1 MNEETEQRTA
11 GYITLPFAV
20 LDGWVG
26 QNAQYLKW
34 WTLLRREASWTDKT
48 VWYNHQQVYLQARQV
63 IVTVNSLVKQW
74 QVSKPT
80 VIHFLQRLEHE
91 KLIERQTDSRKTII
105 TITPLGWADSE
116 VKQEV
121 TPAVKVDHDVD
132 HQTYRQPLPPIYNKE
147 KNIIAS
153 GGARTREEEV
163 ANHDFDEIISFFNQQ
178 MKGKGIQQVAIITS
192 ERRQAFERLV
202 SQTGVNKDTLK
213 QAIKNAAESDFL
225 NGKGPKGW
233 VASFD
238 WMMMPQNFQKVL
250 ENNYRNKPV
259 TQQVQYGT
267 TDGYQDPRR
276 GVEAS
281 RTSSYAS
288 GYDRPIK
295 KLAHF
300 LTDGGDNR
308 FMIVLDGSTATGKT
322 TLMTAMRQALRWLT
336 DHRLV
341 SDDVGLRILDAT
353 KICTLMDSSR
363 DWNELL
369 SWPSYLGIED
379 LGCEPA
385 EILRWG
391 NPLYPVRELITER
404 YKLRLPMVV
413 STNLDSDQL
422 REHLGLRI
430 VSRMNEM
437 AFYIHF
443 ENEDFRKLAWYSHH
457 PEAKN

>member
-11 GYITLPFAV
+11 GYITLPLAV

-34 WTLLRREASWTDKT
+34 WTQLRREASWTDKT

-121 TPAVKVDHDVD
+121 ASVVKVDHDVD
-132 HQTYRQPLPPIYNKE
+132 HQSYHQPLPPNINNKE
-147 KNIIAS
+147 INIIAS
-153 GGARTREEEV
+153 GGARTREEV
-163 ANHDFDEIISFFNQQ
+163 ANKDFDEIISFFNQQ

-192 ERRQAFERLV
+192 ERRQAFERLM

-288 GYDRPIK
+288 GYDRP
-295 KLAHF
+295 L
-300 LTDGGDNR
+300 
-308 FMIVLDGSTATGKT
+308 
-322 TLMTAMRQALRWLT
+322 
-336 DHRLV
+336 
-341 SDDVGLRILDAT
+341 
-353 KICTLMDSSR
+353 
-363 DWNELL
+363 
-369 SWPSYLGIED
+369 
-379 LGCEPA
+379 
-385 EILRWG
+385 
-391 NPLYPVRELITER
+391 
-404 YKLRLPMVV
+404 
-413 STNLDSDQL
+413 
-422 REHLGLRI
+422 
-430 VSRMNEM
+430 
-437 AFYIHF
+437 
-443 ENEDFRKLAWYSHH
+443 
-457 PEAKN
+457 

>member
-11 GYITLPFAV
+11 GYITLPLAV

-34 WTLLRREASWTDKT
+34 WTQLRREASWTGKT
-48 VWYNHQQVYLQARQV
+48 VWYNRQQVCLQARQL

-80 VIHFLQRLEHE
+80 VIHFLQRLESE

-121 TPAVKVDHDVD
+121 APVVKVDHDVD
-132 HQTYRQPLPPIYNKE
+132 HQTYHQPLPPIINNKE

-192 ERRQAFERLV
+192 ERRQAFERLM
-202 SQTGVNKDTLK
+202 SQTGVNKDSVK
-213 QAIKNAAESDFL
+213 QAIKNAAASDFL

-288 GYDRPIK
+288 GYDRP
-295 KLAHF
+295 L
-300 LTDGGDNR
+300 
-308 FMIVLDGSTATGKT
+308 
-322 TLMTAMRQALRWLT
+322 
-336 DHRLV
+336 
-341 SDDVGLRILDAT
+341 
-353 KICTLMDSSR
+353 
-363 DWNELL
+363 
-369 SWPSYLGIED
+369 
-379 LGCEPA
+379 
-385 EILRWG
+385 
-391 NPLYPVRELITER
+391 
-404 YKLRLPMVV
+404 
-413 STNLDSDQL
+413 
-422 REHLGLRI
+422 
-430 VSRMNEM
+430 
-437 AFYIHF
+437 
-443 ENEDFRKLAWYSHH
+443 
-457 PEAKN
+457 

>member
-1 MNEETEQRTA
+1 MSSEETEQRTA
-11 GYITLPFAV
+11 GYITLPLAV

-34 WTLLRREASWTDKT
+34 WTQLRREASWTGKT
-48 VWYNHQQVYLQARQV
+48 VWYNRQQVYLQARQV

-80 VIHFLQRLEHE
+80 VIHFLQRLESE

-121 TPAVKVDHDVD
+121 APVVKVDHDVD
-132 HQTYRQPLPPIYNKE
+132 HQTYRQPLPPIINNKE

-163 ANHDFDEIISFFNQQ
+163 ANKDFDEIISFFNQQ

-192 ERRQAFERLV
+192 ERRQAFDRLV

-259 TQQVQYGT
+259 IQQVQYGT

-288 GYDRPIK
+288 GYDRP
-295 KLAHF
+295 L
-300 LTDGGDNR
+300 
-308 FMIVLDGSTATGKT
+308 
-322 TLMTAMRQALRWLT
+322 
-336 DHRLV
+336 
-341 SDDVGLRILDAT
+341 
-353 KICTLMDSSR
+353 
-363 DWNELL
+363 
-369 SWPSYLGIED
+369 
-379 LGCEPA
+379 
-385 EILRWG
+385 
-391 NPLYPVRELITER
+391 
-404 YKLRLPMVV
+404 
-413 STNLDSDQL
+413 
-422 REHLGLRI
+422 
-430 VSRMNEM
+430 
-437 AFYIHF
+437 
-443 ENEDFRKLAWYSHH
+443 
-457 PEAKN
+457 

>member
-11 GYITLPFAV
+11 GYITLPLAV

-34 WTLLRREASWTDKT
+34 WTQLRREASWTDKT

-116 VKQEV
+116 VKPEV
-121 TPAVKVDHDVD
+121 TPAVKVDHQSY
-132 HQTYRQPLPPIYNKE
+132 HQTYRQPLPPIINNKE

-178 MKGKGIQQVAIITS
+178 MKGKGIQPVAIITS
-192 ERRQAFERLV
+192 ERRQAFERLM
-202 SQTGVNKDTLK
+202 SQTGVNKECVK

-259 TQQVQYGT
+259 IQQVQYGT

-288 GYDRPIK
+288 GYDRP
-295 KLAHF
+295 L
-300 LTDGGDNR
+300 
-308 FMIVLDGSTATGKT
+308 
-322 TLMTAMRQALRWLT
+322 
-336 DHRLV
+336 
-341 SDDVGLRILDAT
+341 
-353 KICTLMDSSR
+353 
-363 DWNELL
+363 
-369 SWPSYLGIED
+369 
-379 LGCEPA
+379 
-385 EILRWG
+385 
-391 NPLYPVRELITER
+391 
-404 YKLRLPMVV
+404 
-413 STNLDSDQL
+413 
-422 REHLGLRI
+422 
-430 VSRMNEM
+430 
-437 AFYIHF
+437 
-443 ENEDFRKLAWYSHH
+443 
-457 PEAKN
+457 

>member
-1 MNEETEQRTA
+1 MSSEETEQRTA
-11 GYITLPFAV
+11 GYITLPLAV
-20 LDGWVG
+20 LDGWIG

-34 WTLLRREASWTDKT
+34 WTQLRREASWTDKT
-48 VWYNHQQVYLQARQV
+48 VWHNRQQVYLQARQV

-80 VIHFLQRLEHE
+80 VIHFLQRLESE
-91 KLIERQTDSRKTII
+91 KFIERQTDSRKTII

-121 TPAVKVDHDVD
+121 APVVKVDHDVD
-132 HQTYRQPLPPIYNKE
+132 HQSYHQPLPPIINNKE

-163 ANHDFDEIISFFNQQ
+163 ANMDFDEIISFFNQQ

-192 ERRQAFERLV
+192 ERRQAFERLM

-213 QAIKNAAESDFL
+213 QAIRNAAESDFL

-250 ENNYRNKPV
+250 ENNYRNKLV

-288 GYDRPIK
+288 GYDRP
-295 KLAHF
+295 L
-300 LTDGGDNR
+300 
-308 FMIVLDGSTATGKT
+308 
-322 TLMTAMRQALRWLT
+322 
-336 DHRLV
+336 
-341 SDDVGLRILDAT
+341 
-353 KICTLMDSSR
+353 
-363 DWNELL
+363 
-369 SWPSYLGIED
+369 
-379 LGCEPA
+379 
-385 EILRWG
+385 
-391 NPLYPVRELITER
+391 
-404 YKLRLPMVV
+404 
-413 STNLDSDQL
+413 
-422 REHLGLRI
+422 
-430 VSRMNEM
+430 
-437 AFYIHF
+437 
-443 ENEDFRKLAWYSHH
+443 
-457 PEAKN
+457 

>member
-11 GYITLPFAV
+11 GYITLPLAV

-34 WTLLRREASWTDKT
+34 WTQLRREASWTDKT

-80 VIHFLQRLEHE
+80 VIHFLQRLESE

-121 TPAVKVDHDVD
+121 ASVVKVEHDVD
-132 HQTYRQPLPPIYNKE
+132 HQTYRQPLPPIINNKE

-192 ERRQAFERLV
+192 ERRQAFERLM
-202 SQTGVNKDTLK
+202 SQTGVNKDSVK

-238 WMMMPQNFQKVL
+238 WMMIPQNFQKVL

-259 TQQVQYGT
+259 IQQVQYGT

-288 GYDRPIK
+288 GYDRP
-295 KLAHF
+295 L
-300 LTDGGDNR
+300 
-308 FMIVLDGSTATGKT
+308 
-322 TLMTAMRQALRWLT
+322 
-336 DHRLV
+336 
-341 SDDVGLRILDAT
+341 
-353 KICTLMDSSR
+353 
-363 DWNELL
+363 
-369 SWPSYLGIED
+369 
-379 LGCEPA
+379 
-385 EILRWG
+385 
-391 NPLYPVRELITER
+391 
-404 YKLRLPMVV
+404 
-413 STNLDSDQL
+413 
-422 REHLGLRI
+422 
-430 VSRMNEM
+430 
-437 AFYIHF
+437 
-443 ENEDFRKLAWYSHH
+443 
-457 PEAKN
+457 

>member
-11 GYITLPFAV
+11 GYITLPLAV

-34 WTLLRREASWTDKT
+34 WTQLRREASWTDKT

-121 TPAVKVDHDVD
+121 ASVVKVDHQSY
-132 HQTYRQPLPPIYNKE
+132 HQTYRQPLPPIINNKE

-178 MKGKGIQQVAIITS
+178 MKGKGIQPVAIITS
-192 ERRQAFERLV
+192 ERRQAFERLM
-202 SQTGVNKDTLK
+202 SQTGVNKECVK
-213 QAIKNAAESDFL
+213 QAIKNASESDFL

-238 WMMMPQNFQKVL
+238 WMTIPQNFQKVL

-259 TQQVQYGT
+259 RKQVQYGT

-288 GYDRPIK
+288 GYDRP
-295 KLAHF
+295 L
-300 LTDGGDNR
+300 
-308 FMIVLDGSTATGKT
+308 
-322 TLMTAMRQALRWLT
+322 
-336 DHRLV
+336 
-341 SDDVGLRILDAT
+341 
-353 KICTLMDSSR
+353 
-363 DWNELL
+363 
-369 SWPSYLGIED
+369 
-379 LGCEPA
+379 
-385 EILRWG
+385 
-391 NPLYPVRELITER
+391 
-404 YKLRLPMVV
+404 
-413 STNLDSDQL
+413 
-422 REHLGLRI
+422 
-430 VSRMNEM
+430 
-437 AFYIHF
+437 
-443 ENEDFRKLAWYSHH
+443 
-457 PEAKN
+457 

>member
-1 MNEETEQRTA
+1 MSSEETEQRTA
-11 GYITLPFAV
+11 GYITLPLAV

-34 WTLLRREASWTDKT
+34 WTQLRREASWTGKT
-48 VWYNHQQVYLQARQV
+48 VWHNRQQVYLQARQV

-80 VIHFLQRLEHE
+80 VIHFLQRLESE

-121 TPAVKVDHDVD
+121 ASVVKVEHDVD
-132 HQTYRQPLPPIYNKE
+132 HQTYRQPLPPIINNKE

-178 MKGKGIQQVAIITS
+178 MKGKGIQPVAIITS
-192 ERRQAFERLV
+192 ERRQAFERLM
-202 SQTGVNKDTLK
+202 SQTGVNKECVK
-213 QAIKNAAESDFL
+213 QAIKNASESDFL

-238 WMMMPQNFQKVL
+238 WMMIPQNFQKVL

-259 TQQVQYGT
+259 IQQVQYGT

-288 GYDRPIK
+288 GYDRP
-295 KLAHF
+295 L
-300 LTDGGDNR
+300 
-308 FMIVLDGSTATGKT
+308 
-322 TLMTAMRQALRWLT
+322 
-336 DHRLV
+336 
-341 SDDVGLRILDAT
+341 
-353 KICTLMDSSR
+353 
-363 DWNELL
+363 
-369 SWPSYLGIED
+369 
-379 LGCEPA
+379 
-385 EILRWG
+385 
-391 NPLYPVRELITER
+391 
-404 YKLRLPMVV
+404 
-413 STNLDSDQL
+413 
-422 REHLGLRI
+422 
-430 VSRMNEM
+430 
-437 AFYIHF
+437 
-443 ENEDFRKLAWYSHH
+443 
-457 PEAKN
+457 

>member
-11 GYITLPFAV
+11 GYITLPLAV

-34 WTLLRREASWTDKT
+34 WTQLRREASWTDKT

-80 VIHFLQRLEHE
+80 VIHFLQRLESE

-116 VKQEV
+116 VMPEV
-121 TPAVKVDHDVD
+121 APAVKVDHDVD
-132 HQTYRQPLPPIYNKE
+132 HQTYRQPLPPIINNKE

-213 QAIKNAAESDFL
+213 QAIRNAAESDFL

-238 WMMMPQNFQKVL
+238 WMMIPQNFQKVL

-288 GYDRPIK
+288 GYDRP
-295 KLAHF
+295 L
-300 LTDGGDNR
+300 
-308 FMIVLDGSTATGKT
+308 
-322 TLMTAMRQALRWLT
+322 
-336 DHRLV
+336 
-341 SDDVGLRILDAT
+341 
-353 KICTLMDSSR
+353 
-363 DWNELL
+363 
-369 SWPSYLGIED
+369 
-379 LGCEPA
+379 
-385 EILRWG
+385 
-391 NPLYPVRELITER
+391 
-404 YKLRLPMVV
+404 
-413 STNLDSDQL
+413 
-422 REHLGLRI
+422 
-430 VSRMNEM
+430 
-437 AFYIHF
+437 
-443 ENEDFRKLAWYSHH
+443 
-457 PEAKN
+457 

>member
-1 MNEETEQRTA
+1 MSSEETEQRTA
-11 GYITLPFAV
+11 GYITLPLAV

-34 WTLLRREASWTDKT
+34 WTQLRREASWTDKT

-121 TPAVKVDHDVD
+121 ASVVKVEHDVD
-132 HQTYRQPLPPIYNKE
+132 HQTYQQPLPPIINNKE

-192 ERRQAFERLV
+192 ERRQAFERLM
-202 SQTGVNKDTLK
+202 SQTGVNKECVK

-238 WMMMPQNFQKVL
+238 WMMIPQNFQKVL

-259 TQQVQYGT
+259 IQQVQYGT

-288 GYDRPIK
+288 GYDRP
-295 KLAHF
+295 L
-300 LTDGGDNR
+300 
-308 FMIVLDGSTATGKT
+308 
-322 TLMTAMRQALRWLT
+322 
-336 DHRLV
+336 
-341 SDDVGLRILDAT
+341 
-353 KICTLMDSSR
+353 
-363 DWNELL
+363 
-369 SWPSYLGIED
+369 
-379 LGCEPA
+379 
-385 EILRWG
+385 
-391 NPLYPVRELITER
+391 
-404 YKLRLPMVV
+404 
-413 STNLDSDQL
+413 
-422 REHLGLRI
+422 
-430 VSRMNEM
+430 
-437 AFYIHF
+437 
-443 ENEDFRKLAWYSHH
+443 
-457 PEAKN
+457 

>member
-11 GYITLPFAV
+11 GYITLPLAV

-34 WTLLRREASWTDKT
+34 WTQLRREASWTDKT

-80 VIHFLQRLEHE
+80 VIHFLQRLESE

-121 TPAVKVDHDVD
+121 ASVVKVEHDVD
-132 HQTYRQPLPPIYNKE
+132 HQTYRQPLPPIINNKE

-192 ERRQAFERLV
+192 ERRQAFERLM
-202 SQTGVNKDTLK
+202 SQTGVNKDSVK

-238 WMMMPQNFQKVL
+238 WMMIPQNFQKVL

-288 GYDRPIK
+288 GYDRP
-295 KLAHF
+295 L
-300 LTDGGDNR
+300 
-308 FMIVLDGSTATGKT
+308 
-322 TLMTAMRQALRWLT
+322 
-336 DHRLV
+336 
-341 SDDVGLRILDAT
+341 
-353 KICTLMDSSR
+353 
-363 DWNELL
+363 
-369 SWPSYLGIED
+369 
-379 LGCEPA
+379 
-385 EILRWG
+385 
-391 NPLYPVRELITER
+391 
-404 YKLRLPMVV
+404 
-413 STNLDSDQL
+413 
-422 REHLGLRI
+422 
-430 VSRMNEM
+430 
-437 AFYIHF
+437 
-443 ENEDFRKLAWYSHH
+443 
-457 PEAKN
+457 

>member
-11 GYITLPFAV
+11 GYITLPLAV

-34 WTLLRREASWTDKT
+34 WTQLRREASWTDKT

-116 VKQEV
+116 VKPEV
-121 TPAVKVDHDVD
+121 TPAVKVDHQSY
-132 HQTYRQPLPPIYNKE
+132 HQPLPPIINNKE

-178 MKGKGIQQVAIITS
+178 MKGKGIQPVAIITS
-192 ERRQAFERLV
+192 ERRQAFERLM
-202 SQTGVNKDTLK
+202 SQTGVNKECVK
-213 QAIKNAAESDFL
+213 QAIKNASESDFL

-238 WMMMPQNFQKVL
+238 WMMIPQNFQKVL

-259 TQQVQYGT
+259 RQQVQYGT

-288 GYDRPIK
+288 GYDRP
-295 KLAHF
+295 L
-300 LTDGGDNR
+300 
-308 FMIVLDGSTATGKT
+308 
-322 TLMTAMRQALRWLT
+322 
-336 DHRLV
+336 
-341 SDDVGLRILDAT
+341 
-353 KICTLMDSSR
+353 
-363 DWNELL
+363 
-369 SWPSYLGIED
+369 
-379 LGCEPA
+379 
-385 EILRWG
+385 
-391 NPLYPVRELITER
+391 
-404 YKLRLPMVV
+404 
-413 STNLDSDQL
+413 
-422 REHLGLRI
+422 
-430 VSRMNEM
+430 
-437 AFYIHF
+437 
-443 ENEDFRKLAWYSHH
+443 
-457 PEAKN
+457 

>member
-11 GYITLPFAV
+11 GYITLPLAV

-34 WTLLRREASWTDKT
+34 WTQLRREASWTDKT

-121 TPAVKVDHDVD
+121 ASVVKVDHDVD
-132 HQTYRQPLPPIYNKE
+132 HQTYRQPLPPIINNKE

-163 ANHDFDEIISFFNQQ
+163 ANNDFDEIISFFNQQ

-192 ERRQAFERLV
+192 ERRQAFERLM

-259 TQQVQYGT
+259 IQQVQYGT

-288 GYDRPIK
+288 GYDRP
-295 KLAHF
+295 L
-300 LTDGGDNR
+300 
-308 FMIVLDGSTATGKT
+308 
-322 TLMTAMRQALRWLT
+322 
-336 DHRLV
+336 
-341 SDDVGLRILDAT
+341 
-353 KICTLMDSSR
+353 
-363 DWNELL
+363 
-369 SWPSYLGIED
+369 
-379 LGCEPA
+379 
-385 EILRWG
+385 
-391 NPLYPVRELITER
+391 
-404 YKLRLPMVV
+404 
-413 STNLDSDQL
+413 
-422 REHLGLRI
+422 
-430 VSRMNEM
+430 
-437 AFYIHF
+437 
-443 ENEDFRKLAWYSHH
+443 
-457 PEAKN
+457 

>member
-1 MNEETEQRTA
+1 MGDIETEQRTA
-11 GYITLPFAV
+11 GYITLPLAV

-34 WTLLRREASWTDKT
+34 WTQLRREASWTGKT
-48 VWYNHQQVYLQARQV
+48 VWHNRQQVYLQARQV

-80 VIHFLQRLEHE
+80 VIHFLQRLESE

-121 TPAVKVDHDVD
+121 ASVVKVDHDVD
-132 HQTYRQPLPPIYNKE
+132 LQIYHQPLPPIINNKE

-153 GGARTREEEV
+153 GGARTREEVV
-163 ANHDFDEIISFFNQQ
+163 ANHDFDEIISFFNEQ

-259 TQQVQYGT
+259 IQQVQYGT

-288 GYDRPIK
+288 GYDRP
-295 KLAHF
+295 L
-300 LTDGGDNR
+300 
-308 FMIVLDGSTATGKT
+308 
-322 TLMTAMRQALRWLT
+322 
-336 DHRLV
+336 
-341 SDDVGLRILDAT
+341 
-353 KICTLMDSSR
+353 
-363 DWNELL
+363 
-369 SWPSYLGIED
+369 
-379 LGCEPA
+379 
-385 EILRWG
+385 
-391 NPLYPVRELITER
+391 
-404 YKLRLPMVV
+404 
-413 STNLDSDQL
+413 
-422 REHLGLRI
+422 
-430 VSRMNEM
+430 
-437 AFYIHF
+437 
-443 ENEDFRKLAWYSHH
+443 
-457 PEAKN
+457 

>member
-11 GYITLPFAV
+11 GYITLPLAV

-34 WTLLRREASWTDKT
+34 WTQLRREASWTDKT

-80 VIHFLQRLEHE
+80 VIHFLQRLESE

-116 VKQEV
+116 VKSEV
-121 TPAVKVDHDVD
+121 TPVVKVDHDVD
-132 HQTYRQPLPPIYNKE
+132 HQSYHQPLPPIINNKE

-288 GYDRPIK
+288 GYDRP
-295 KLAHF
+295 L
-300 LTDGGDNR
+300 
-308 FMIVLDGSTATGKT
+308 
-322 TLMTAMRQALRWLT
+322 
-336 DHRLV
+336 
-341 SDDVGLRILDAT
+341 
-353 KICTLMDSSR
+353 
-363 DWNELL
+363 
-369 SWPSYLGIED
+369 
-379 LGCEPA
+379 
-385 EILRWG
+385 
-391 NPLYPVRELITER
+391 
-404 YKLRLPMVV
+404 
-413 STNLDSDQL
+413 
-422 REHLGLRI
+422 
-430 VSRMNEM
+430 
-437 AFYIHF
+437 
-443 ENEDFRKLAWYSHH
+443 
-457 PEAKN
+457 

>member
-11 GYITLPFAV
+11 GYIILPLAV

-34 WTLLRREASWTDKT
+34 WTQLRREASWTDKT

-63 IVTVNSLVKQW
+63 IVTVSSLVKQW

-80 VIHFLQRLEHE
+80 VIHFLQRLESE
-91 KLIERQTDSRKTII
+91 KLIERQTDTRKTII
-105 TITPLGWADSE
+105 TITSLGWADSE

-121 TPAVKVDHDVD
+121 TPAVKVEHDVD
-132 HQTYRQPLPPIYNKE
+132 HQTYRQPLPPIINNKE
-147 KNIIAS
+147 INILAS
-153 GGARTREEEV
+153 GGARTREEV
-163 ANHDFDEIISFFNQQ
+163 ANKDFDEIISFFNQQ

-192 ERRQAFERLV
+192 ERRQAFDRLV

-259 TQQVQYGT
+259 IQQVQYGT

-288 GYDRPIK
+288 GYDRP
-295 KLAHF
+295 L
-300 LTDGGDNR
+300 
-308 FMIVLDGSTATGKT
+308 
-322 TLMTAMRQALRWLT
+322 
-336 DHRLV
+336 
-341 SDDVGLRILDAT
+341 
-353 KICTLMDSSR
+353 
-363 DWNELL
+363 
-369 SWPSYLGIED
+369 
-379 LGCEPA
+379 
-385 EILRWG
+385 
-391 NPLYPVRELITER
+391 
-404 YKLRLPMVV
+404 
-413 STNLDSDQL
+413 
-422 REHLGLRI
+422 
-430 VSRMNEM
+430 
-437 AFYIHF
+437 
-443 ENEDFRKLAWYSHH
+443 
-457 PEAKN
+457 

>member
-11 GYITLPFAV
+11 GYITLPLAV

-34 WTLLRREASWTDKT
+34 WTQLRREASWTDKT
-48 VWYNHQQVYLQARQV
+48 VWYNRQQVYLQARQV

-80 VIHFLQRLEHE
+80 VIHFLQRLESE

-121 TPAVKVDHDVD
+121 TPEVKVDHDVD
-132 HQTYRQPLPPIYNKE
+132 HQTYRQPLPPIINNKE

-153 GGARTREEEV
+153 GGARAREEV

-178 MKGKGIQQVAIITS
+178 MKGKGIQQVAIITL
-192 ERRQAFERLV
+192 ERRQAFERLMA
-202 SQTGVNKDTLK
+202 QTGVNKDTLK

-259 TQQVQYGT
+259 IQQVQYGT

-288 GYDRPIK
+288 GYDRP
-295 KLAHF
+295 L
-300 LTDGGDNR
+300 
-308 FMIVLDGSTATGKT
+308 
-322 TLMTAMRQALRWLT
+322 
-336 DHRLV
+336 
-341 SDDVGLRILDAT
+341 
-353 KICTLMDSSR
+353 
-363 DWNELL
+363 
-369 SWPSYLGIED
+369 
-379 LGCEPA
+379 
-385 EILRWG
+385 
-391 NPLYPVRELITER
+391 
-404 YKLRLPMVV
+404 
-413 STNLDSDQL
+413 
-422 REHLGLRI
+422 
-430 VSRMNEM
+430 
-437 AFYIHF
+437 
-443 ENEDFRKLAWYSHH
+443 
-457 PEAKN
+457 

>member
-11 GYITLPFAV
+11 GYITLPLAV

-34 WTLLRREASWTDKT
+34 WTQLRREASWTDKT
-48 VWYNHQQVYLQARQV
+48 VWYNRQQVYLQARQV

-80 VIHFLQRLEHE
+80 VIHFLQRLESE

-121 TPAVKVDHDVD
+121 ASVVKVEHDVD
-132 HQTYRQPLPPIYNKE
+132 HQTYHQPLPPIINNKE

-153 GGARTREEEV
+153 GGARTREEV

-192 ERRQAFERLV
+192 ERRQAFERLM

-288 GYDRPIK
+288 GYDRP
-295 KLAHF
+295 L
-300 LTDGGDNR
+300 
-308 FMIVLDGSTATGKT
+308 
-322 TLMTAMRQALRWLT
+322 
-336 DHRLV
+336 
-341 SDDVGLRILDAT
+341 
-353 KICTLMDSSR
+353 
-363 DWNELL
+363 
-369 SWPSYLGIED
+369 
-379 LGCEPA
+379 
-385 EILRWG
+385 
-391 NPLYPVRELITER
+391 
-404 YKLRLPMVV
+404 
-413 STNLDSDQL
+413 
-422 REHLGLRI
+422 
-430 VSRMNEM
+430 
-437 AFYIHF
+437 
-443 ENEDFRKLAWYSHH
+443 
-457 PEAKN
+457 

>member
-11 GYITLPFAV
+11 GYITLPLAV

-34 WTLLRREASWTDKT
+34 WTQLRREASWTDKT
-48 VWYNHQQVYLQARQV
+48 VWYNRQQVYLQARQV

-121 TPAVKVDHDVD
+121 ASVVKVDHDVD
-132 HQTYRQPLPPIYNKE
+132 HQSYHQPLPPIINNKE

-153 GGARTREEEV
+153 GEARTREEEV

-238 WMMMPQNFQKVL
+238 WIMMPQNFQKVL

-288 GYDRPIK
+288 GYDRP
-295 KLAHF
+295 L
-300 LTDGGDNR
+300 
-308 FMIVLDGSTATGKT
+308 
-322 TLMTAMRQALRWLT
+322 
-336 DHRLV
+336 
-341 SDDVGLRILDAT
+341 
-353 KICTLMDSSR
+353 
-363 DWNELL
+363 
-369 SWPSYLGIED
+369 
-379 LGCEPA
+379 
-385 EILRWG
+385 
-391 NPLYPVRELITER
+391 
-404 YKLRLPMVV
+404 
-413 STNLDSDQL
+413 
-422 REHLGLRI
+422 
-430 VSRMNEM
+430 
-437 AFYIHF
+437 
-443 ENEDFRKLAWYSHH
+443 
-457 PEAKN
+457 

>member
-11 GYITLPFAV
+11 GYITLPLAV

-34 WTLLRREASWTDKT
+34 WTQLRREASWTDKT

-121 TPAVKVDHDVD
+121 ASVVKVEHDVD
-132 HQTYRQPLPPIYNKE
+132 HQTYRQPLPPIINNKE

-238 WMMMPQNFQKVL
+238 WMMIPQNFQKVL

-259 TQQVQYGT
+259 IQQVQYGT

-288 GYDRPIK
+288 GYDRP
-295 KLAHF
+295 L
-300 LTDGGDNR
+300 
-308 FMIVLDGSTATGKT
+308 
-322 TLMTAMRQALRWLT
+322 
-336 DHRLV
+336 
-341 SDDVGLRILDAT
+341 
-353 KICTLMDSSR
+353 
-363 DWNELL
+363 
-369 SWPSYLGIED
+369 
-379 LGCEPA
+379 
-385 EILRWG
+385 
-391 NPLYPVRELITER
+391 
-404 YKLRLPMVV
+404 
-413 STNLDSDQL
+413 
-422 REHLGLRI
+422 
-430 VSRMNEM
+430 
-437 AFYIHF
+437 
-443 ENEDFRKLAWYSHH
+443 
-457 PEAKN
+457 

>member
-11 GYITLPFAV
+11 GYITLPLAV

-34 WTLLRREASWTDKT
+34 WTQLRREASWTDKT

-80 VIHFLQRLEHE
+80 VIHFLQRLESE
-91 KLIERQTDSRKTII
+91 KLIERQTDTRKTII

-121 TPAVKVDHDVD
+121 TSVVKVEHDVD
-132 HQTYRQPLPPIYNKE
+132 HQTYRQPLPPIINNKE

-192 ERRQAFERLV
+192 ERRQAFDRLV

-288 GYDRPIK
+288 GYDRP
-295 KLAHF
+295 L
-300 LTDGGDNR
+300 
-308 FMIVLDGSTATGKT
+308 
-322 TLMTAMRQALRWLT
+322 
-336 DHRLV
+336 
-341 SDDVGLRILDAT
+341 
-353 KICTLMDSSR
+353 
-363 DWNELL
+363 
-369 SWPSYLGIED
+369 
-379 LGCEPA
+379 
-385 EILRWG
+385 
-391 NPLYPVRELITER
+391 
-404 YKLRLPMVV
+404 
-413 STNLDSDQL
+413 
-422 REHLGLRI
+422 
-430 VSRMNEM
+430 
-437 AFYIHF
+437 
-443 ENEDFRKLAWYSHH
+443 
-457 PEAKN
+457 

>member
-11 GYITLPFAV
+11 GYITLPLAV

-34 WTLLRREASWTDKT
+34 WTQLRREASWTGKT
-48 VWYNHQQVYLQARQV
+48 VWHNRQQVYLQARQV

-80 VIHFLQRLEHE
+80 VIHFLQRLESE

-121 TPAVKVDHDVD
+121 APVVKVDHDVD
-132 HQTYRQPLPPIYNKE
+132 HQSYHQPLPPIINNKE

-288 GYDRPIK
+288 GYDRP
-295 KLAHF
+295 L
-300 LTDGGDNR
+300 
-308 FMIVLDGSTATGKT
+308 
-322 TLMTAMRQALRWLT
+322 
-336 DHRLV
+336 
-341 SDDVGLRILDAT
+341 
-353 KICTLMDSSR
+353 
-363 DWNELL
+363 
-369 SWPSYLGIED
+369 
-379 LGCEPA
+379 
-385 EILRWG
+385 
-391 NPLYPVRELITER
+391 
-404 YKLRLPMVV
+404 
-413 STNLDSDQL
+413 
-422 REHLGLRI
+422 
-430 VSRMNEM
+430 
-437 AFYIHF
+437 
-443 ENEDFRKLAWYSHH
+443 
-457 PEAKN
+457 

>member
-11 GYITLPFAV
+11 GYITLPLAV

-34 WTLLRREASWTDKT
+34 WTQLRREASWTDKT
-48 VWYNHQQVYLQARQV
+48 VWYNRQQVYLQARQV

-80 VIHFLQRLEHE
+80 VIHFLQRLESE

-116 VKQEV
+116 VKSDV
-121 TPAVKVDHDVD
+121 TPVVKVEHDVD
-132 HQTYRQPLPPIYNKE
+132 RQPYRQPLPPIINNKE

-163 ANHDFDEIISFFNQQ
+163 ANHDFDEIIFFFNQQ
-178 MKGKGIQQVAIITS
+178 MKGKGIQQVAIITL
-192 ERRQAFERLV
+192 ERRQAFERLM

-259 TQQVQYGT
+259 IQQVQYGT

-288 GYDRPIK
+288 GYDRP
-295 KLAHF
+295 L
-300 LTDGGDNR
+300 
-308 FMIVLDGSTATGKT
+308 
-322 TLMTAMRQALRWLT
+322 
-336 DHRLV
+336 
-341 SDDVGLRILDAT
+341 
-353 KICTLMDSSR
+353 
-363 DWNELL
+363 
-369 SWPSYLGIED
+369 
-379 LGCEPA
+379 
-385 EILRWG
+385 
-391 NPLYPVRELITER
+391 
-404 YKLRLPMVV
+404 
-413 STNLDSDQL
+413 
-422 REHLGLRI
+422 
-430 VSRMNEM
+430 
-437 AFYIHF
+437 
-443 ENEDFRKLAWYSHH
+443 
-457 PEAKN
+457 

>member
-11 GYITLPFAV
+11 GYITLPLAV

-34 WTLLRREASWTDKT
+34 WTQLRREASWTDKT

-80 VIHFLQRLEHE
+80 VIHFLQRLESE

-121 TPAVKVDHDVD
+121 APVVKVDHDVD
-132 HQTYRQPLPPIYNKE
+132 LQTYRQPLPPIINNKE

-213 QAIKNAAESDFL
+213 QAIRNAAESDFL

-238 WMMMPQNFQKVL
+238 WMMIPQNFQKVL

-288 GYDRPIK
+288 GYDRP
-295 KLAHF
+295 L
-300 LTDGGDNR
+300 
-308 FMIVLDGSTATGKT
+308 
-322 TLMTAMRQALRWLT
+322 
-336 DHRLV
+336 
-341 SDDVGLRILDAT
+341 
-353 KICTLMDSSR
+353 
-363 DWNELL
+363 
-369 SWPSYLGIED
+369 
-379 LGCEPA
+379 
-385 EILRWG
+385 
-391 NPLYPVRELITER
+391 
-404 YKLRLPMVV
+404 
-413 STNLDSDQL
+413 
-422 REHLGLRI
+422 
-430 VSRMNEM
+430 
-437 AFYIHF
+437 
-443 ENEDFRKLAWYSHH
+443 
-457 PEAKN
+457 

>member
-11 GYITLPFAV
+11 GYITLPLAV

-34 WTLLRREASWTDKT
+34 WTQLRREASWTDKT

-63 IVTVNSLVKQW
+63 IVTVSSLVKQW

-80 VIHFLQRLEHE
+80 VIHFLQRLESE

-121 TPAVKVDHDVD
+121 APAVRVDHDVD
-132 HQTYRQPLPPIYNKE
+132 HQTYRQPLPPIINNKE
-147 KNIIAS
+147 INILAS

-163 ANHDFDEIISFFNQQ
+163 ANKDFDEIISFFNQQ

-192 ERRQAFERLV
+192 ERRQAFERLM

-259 TQQVQYGT
+259 IQQVQYGT

-288 GYDRPIK
+288 GYDRP
-295 KLAHF
+295 L
-300 LTDGGDNR
+300 
-308 FMIVLDGSTATGKT
+308 
-322 TLMTAMRQALRWLT
+322 
-336 DHRLV
+336 
-341 SDDVGLRILDAT
+341 
-353 KICTLMDSSR
+353 
-363 DWNELL
+363 
-369 SWPSYLGIED
+369 
-379 LGCEPA
+379 
-385 EILRWG
+385 
-391 NPLYPVRELITER
+391 
-404 YKLRLPMVV
+404 
-413 STNLDSDQL
+413 
-422 REHLGLRI
+422 
-430 VSRMNEM
+430 
-437 AFYIHF
+437 
-443 ENEDFRKLAWYSHH
+443 
-457 PEAKN
+457 

>member
-1 MNEETEQRTA
+1 MSSEETEQRTA
-11 GYITLPFAV
+11 GYITLPLAV

-26 QNAQYLKW
+26 QSAQYLKW
-34 WTLLRREASWTDKT
+34 WTQLRREASWTGKT
-48 VWYNHQQVYLQARQV
+48 VWHNRQQVYLQARQV

-80 VIHFLQRLEHE
+80 VIHFLQRLESE

-116 VKQEV
+116 VKSDV
-121 TPAVKVDHDVD
+121 TPVVKVEHDVD
-132 HQTYRQPLPPIYNKE
+132 RQPYRQPLPPIINNKE

-163 ANHDFDEIISFFNQQ
+163 ANHDFDEIIFFFNQQ

-213 QAIKNAAESDFL
+213 QAIRNAAESDFL

-238 WMMMPQNFQKVL
+238 WMMIPQNFQKVL

-288 GYDRPIK
+288 GYDRP
-295 KLAHF
+295 L
-300 LTDGGDNR
+300 
-308 FMIVLDGSTATGKT
+308 
-322 TLMTAMRQALRWLT
+322 
-336 DHRLV
+336 
-341 SDDVGLRILDAT
+341 
-353 KICTLMDSSR
+353 
-363 DWNELL
+363 
-369 SWPSYLGIED
+369 
-379 LGCEPA
+379 
-385 EILRWG
+385 
-391 NPLYPVRELITER
+391 
-404 YKLRLPMVV
+404 
-413 STNLDSDQL
+413 
-422 REHLGLRI
+422 
-430 VSRMNEM
+430 
-437 AFYIHF
+437 
-443 ENEDFRKLAWYSHH
+443 
-457 PEAKN
+457 

>member
-11 GYITLPFAV
+11 GYITLPLAV

-34 WTLLRREASWTDKT
+34 WTQLRREASWTDKT

-63 IVTVNSLVKQW
+63 IVTVNSLVKRW

-116 VKQEV
+116 VKPEV
-121 TPAVKVDHDVD
+121 TPAVKVDHQSY
-132 HQTYRQPLPPIYNKE
+132 HQTYRQPLPPIINNKE
-147 KNIIAS
+147 INIIAS

-192 ERRQAFERLV
+192 ERRQAFERLM

-288 GYDRPIK
+288 GYDRP
-295 KLAHF
+295 L
-300 LTDGGDNR
+300 
-308 FMIVLDGSTATGKT
+308 
-322 TLMTAMRQALRWLT
+322 
-336 DHRLV
+336 
-341 SDDVGLRILDAT
+341 
-353 KICTLMDSSR
+353 
-363 DWNELL
+363 
-369 SWPSYLGIED
+369 
-379 LGCEPA
+379 
-385 EILRWG
+385 
-391 NPLYPVRELITER
+391 
-404 YKLRLPMVV
+404 
-413 STNLDSDQL
+413 
-422 REHLGLRI
+422 
-430 VSRMNEM
+430 
-437 AFYIHF
+437 
-443 ENEDFRKLAWYSHH
+443 
-457 PEAKN
+457 

>member
-1 MNEETEQRTA
+1 MSAEETEQRTA
-11 GYITLPFAV
+11 GYITLPLAV

-34 WTLLRREASWTDKT
+34 WTQLRREASWTGKT

-121 TPAVKVDHDVD
+121 ASVVKVEHDVD
-132 HQTYRQPLPPIYNKE
+132 HQTYHQPLPPNINNKE
-147 KNIIAS
+147 INIIAS

-163 ANHDFDEIISFFNQQ
+163 ANHDFDEIISFFNEQ

-192 ERRQAFERLV
+192 ERRQAFERLM

-213 QAIKNAAESDFL
+213 QAIRNAAESDFL

-288 GYDRPIK
+288 GYDRP
-295 KLAHF
+295 L
-300 LTDGGDNR
+300 
-308 FMIVLDGSTATGKT
+308 
-322 TLMTAMRQALRWLT
+322 
-336 DHRLV
+336 
-341 SDDVGLRILDAT
+341 
-353 KICTLMDSSR
+353 
-363 DWNELL
+363 
-369 SWPSYLGIED
+369 
-379 LGCEPA
+379 
-385 EILRWG
+385 
-391 NPLYPVRELITER
+391 
-404 YKLRLPMVV
+404 
-413 STNLDSDQL
+413 
-422 REHLGLRI
+422 
-430 VSRMNEM
+430 
-437 AFYIHF
+437 
-443 ENEDFRKLAWYSHH
+443 
-457 PEAKN
+457 

>member
-11 GYITLPFAV
+11 GYITLPLAV

-34 WTLLRREASWTDKT
+34 WTQLRREASWTDKT
-48 VWYNHQQVYLQARQV
+48 VWCNRQQVYLQARQV

-80 VIHFLQRLEHE
+80 VLHFLQRLEHE

-121 TPAVKVDHDVD
+121 APVVKVDHDVD
-132 HQTYRQPLPPIYNKE
+132 HQSYHQPLPPIINNKE

-153 GGARTREEEV
+153 GGARPREEEV
-163 ANHDFDEIISFFNQQ
+163 ANIDFDEIISFFNEQ

-192 ERRQAFERLV
+192 ERRQAFERLM

-259 TQQVQYGT
+259 IQQVQYGT

-288 GYDRPIK
+288 GYDRP
-295 KLAHF
+295 L
-300 LTDGGDNR
+300 
-308 FMIVLDGSTATGKT
+308 
-322 TLMTAMRQALRWLT
+322 
-336 DHRLV
+336 
-341 SDDVGLRILDAT
+341 
-353 KICTLMDSSR
+353 
-363 DWNELL
+363 
-369 SWPSYLGIED
+369 
-379 LGCEPA
+379 
-385 EILRWG
+385 
-391 NPLYPVRELITER
+391 
-404 YKLRLPMVV
+404 
-413 STNLDSDQL
+413 
-422 REHLGLRI
+422 
-430 VSRMNEM
+430 
-437 AFYIHF
+437 
-443 ENEDFRKLAWYSHH
+443 
-457 PEAKN
+457 

>member
-11 GYITLPFAV
+11 GYITLPLAV

-34 WTLLRREASWTDKT
+34 WTQLRREASWTDKT

-63 IVTVNSLVKQW
+63 IVTVNLLVKQW

-80 VIHFLQRLEHE
+80 VIHFLQRLESE
-91 KLIERQTDSRKTII
+91 KLIERQTDTRKTII
-105 TITPLGWADSE
+105 TITSLGWADSE

-121 TPAVKVDHDVD
+121 TPAVKVEHDVD
-132 HQTYRQPLPPIYNKE
+132 HQTYRQPLPPIINNKE
-147 KNIIAS
+147 INILAS

-163 ANHDFDEIISFFNQQ
+163 ANKDFDEIISFFNQQ

-192 ERRQAFERLV
+192 ERRQAFDRLV

-238 WMMMPQNFQKVL
+238 WMMIPQNFQKVL

-259 TQQVQYGT
+259 IQQVQYGT

-288 GYDRPIK
+288 GYDRP
-295 KLAHF
+295 L
-300 LTDGGDNR
+300 
-308 FMIVLDGSTATGKT
+308 
-322 TLMTAMRQALRWLT
+322 
-336 DHRLV
+336 
-341 SDDVGLRILDAT
+341 
-353 KICTLMDSSR
+353 
-363 DWNELL
+363 
-369 SWPSYLGIED
+369 
-379 LGCEPA
+379 
-385 EILRWG
+385 
-391 NPLYPVRELITER
+391 
-404 YKLRLPMVV
+404 
-413 STNLDSDQL
+413 
-422 REHLGLRI
+422 
-430 VSRMNEM
+430 
-437 AFYIHF
+437 
-443 ENEDFRKLAWYSHH
+443 
-457 PEAKN
+457 

>member
-11 GYITLPFAV
+11 GYITLPLAV

-34 WTLLRREASWTDKT
+34 WTQLRREASWTDKT
-48 VWYNHQQVYLQARQV
+48 VWYNRQQVYLQARQV

-80 VIHFLQRLEHE
+80 VIHFLQRLESE

-121 TPAVKVDHDVD
+121 ASVVKVEHDVD
-132 HQTYRQPLPPIYNKE
+132 HQPYRQPLPPIINNKE

-153 GGARTREEEV
+153 GGARTREEV
-163 ANHDFDEIISFFNQQ
+163 ANHDFDEIISFFNEQ
-178 MKGKGIQQVAIITS
+178 MKGKGIQQVAIVTT
-192 ERRQAFERLV
+192 ERRQAFERLM

-288 GYDRPIK
+288 GYDRP
-295 KLAHF
+295 L
-300 LTDGGDNR
+300 
-308 FMIVLDGSTATGKT
+308 
-322 TLMTAMRQALRWLT
+322 
-336 DHRLV
+336 
-341 SDDVGLRILDAT
+341 
-353 KICTLMDSSR
+353 
-363 DWNELL
+363 
-369 SWPSYLGIED
+369 
-379 LGCEPA
+379 
-385 EILRWG
+385 
-391 NPLYPVRELITER
+391 
-404 YKLRLPMVV
+404 
-413 STNLDSDQL
+413 
-422 REHLGLRI
+422 
-430 VSRMNEM
+430 
-437 AFYIHF
+437 
-443 ENEDFRKLAWYSHH
+443 
-457 PEAKN
+457 

>member
-11 GYITLPFAV
+11 GYITLPLAV

-34 WTLLRREASWTDKT
+34 WTQLRREASWTDKT

-116 VKQEV
+116 VKPEV
-121 TPAVKVDHDVD
+121 TPAVKVDHQSY
-132 HQTYRQPLPPIYNKE
+132 HQTYRQPLPPIINNKE
-147 KNIIAS
+147 INIIAS

-178 MKGKGIQQVAIITS
+178 MKGKGIQPVAIITS
-192 ERRQAFERLV
+192 ERRQAFERLM
-202 SQTGVNKDTLK
+202 SQTGVNKECVK
-213 QAIKNAAESDFL
+213 QAIKNASESDFL

-238 WMMMPQNFQKVL
+238 WMMIPQNFQKVL

-259 TQQVQYGT
+259 RQQVQYGT

-288 GYDRPIK
+288 GYDRP
-295 KLAHF
+295 L
-300 LTDGGDNR
+300 
-308 FMIVLDGSTATGKT
+308 
-322 TLMTAMRQALRWLT
+322 
-336 DHRLV
+336 
-341 SDDVGLRILDAT
+341 
-353 KICTLMDSSR
+353 
-363 DWNELL
+363 
-369 SWPSYLGIED
+369 
-379 LGCEPA
+379 
-385 EILRWG
+385 
-391 NPLYPVRELITER
+391 
-404 YKLRLPMVV
+404 
-413 STNLDSDQL
+413 
-422 REHLGLRI
+422 
-430 VSRMNEM
+430 
-437 AFYIHF
+437 
-443 ENEDFRKLAWYSHH
+443 
-457 PEAKN
+457 

>member
-1 MNEETEQRTA
+1 MGDIETEQRAA
-11 GYITLPFAV
+11 GYITLPLAV

-34 WTLLRREASWTDKT
+34 WTQLRREASWTGKT
-48 VWYNHQQVYLQARQV
+48 VWHNRQQVYLQARQV

-80 VIHFLQRLEHE
+80 VIHFLQRLESE

-116 VKQEV
+116 VKPEV
-121 TPAVKVDHDVD
+121 ASAVKVDHDVD
-132 HQTYRQPLPPIYNKE
+132 HQSYRQPLPPIINNKE

-153 GGARTREEEV
+153 GGARTREEVV

-192 ERRQAFERLV
+192 ERRQAFERLM

-259 TQQVQYGT
+259 IQQVQYGT

-288 GYDRPIK
+288 GYDRP
-295 KLAHF
+295 L
-300 LTDGGDNR
+300 
-308 FMIVLDGSTATGKT
+308 
-322 TLMTAMRQALRWLT
+322 
-336 DHRLV
+336 
-341 SDDVGLRILDAT
+341 
-353 KICTLMDSSR
+353 
-363 DWNELL
+363 
-369 SWPSYLGIED
+369 
-379 LGCEPA
+379 
-385 EILRWG
+385 
-391 NPLYPVRELITER
+391 
-404 YKLRLPMVV
+404 
-413 STNLDSDQL
+413 
-422 REHLGLRI
+422 
-430 VSRMNEM
+430 
-437 AFYIHF
+437 
-443 ENEDFRKLAWYSHH
+443 
-457 PEAKN
+457 

>member
-1 MNEETEQRTA
+1 MSSEETEQRAA
-11 GYITLPFAV
+11 GYITLPLAV

-34 WTLLRREASWTDKT
+34 WTQLRREASWTDKT
-48 VWYNHQQVYLQARQV
+48 VWYNRQQVYLQARQV
-63 IVTVNSLVKQW
+63 IVTVNSLVKRW

-80 VIHFLQRLEHE
+80 VIHFLQRLESE

-121 TPAVKVDHDVD
+121 ASVVKVDHDVD
-132 HQTYRQPLPPIYNKE
+132 HQSYHQPLPPIINNKE

-153 GGARTREEEV
+153 GGARMREEEV
-163 ANHDFDEIISFFNQQ
+163 ANHDFDEIISFFNEQ
-178 MKGKGIQQVAIITS
+178 MKGKGIQQVAIITL

-288 GYDRPIK
+288 GYDRP
-295 KLAHF
+295 L
-300 LTDGGDNR
+300 
-308 FMIVLDGSTATGKT
+308 
-322 TLMTAMRQALRWLT
+322 
-336 DHRLV
+336 
-341 SDDVGLRILDAT
+341 
-353 KICTLMDSSR
+353 
-363 DWNELL
+363 
-369 SWPSYLGIED
+369 
-379 LGCEPA
+379 
-385 EILRWG
+385 
-391 NPLYPVRELITER
+391 
-404 YKLRLPMVV
+404 
-413 STNLDSDQL
+413 
-422 REHLGLRI
+422 
-430 VSRMNEM
+430 
-437 AFYIHF
+437 
-443 ENEDFRKLAWYSHH
+443 
-457 PEAKN
+457 